1 MPPEV
6 NRPDAQ
12 PFRIQAARIVAIYAL
27 FGLAWIYGSDLVIDL
42 LIDDKATL
50 VRIAVAKGFA
60 FIICTAT
67 LLYFLINRLLGQLA
81 AVDAKRL
88 ESLAGLE
95 QKNAHLRLFF
105 EAAPASLA
113 MFDRD
118 MRYLQVSRRWL
129 SMYGLGERDLV
140 GLSHYEVFPE
150 VPERWKEFHRRG
162 LAGETLREEAD
173 LFVRADGSQQYVR
186 WEIRPWY
193 DAAGAVGGIVIFT
206 EDITERMMFESALSA
221 NERFLRLLTD
231 ELPGLVGYWN
241 SDLTCGF
248 ANRTY
253 REWFGKNSEEIIGT
267 GMRELLGEQLFTQN
281 EAQVLGALA
290 GEPQHF
296 QRTLVKRDGE
306 VAHVWSHY
314 IPDVV
319 DGHTRG
325 FYVLVSDVTELKRG
339 EEQRQRLENQLQ
351 QAQKMESV
359 GRLAG
364 GVAHDFNNLLT
375 VILGL
380 AQLAMRELGPGHPT
394 LVRLEGIRQAAEKSA
409 ALTSQLLGFARK
421 QTIAPKVL
429 DLNSCVEEMLKML
442 KRLVGEDIDLAWSP
456 GRELWKV
463 RMDPSQLDQ
472 ILANL
477 CVNARD
483 AIADVGKITIETG
496 NVSFDARYCNA
507 HFDFVPGDYVLLA
520 VSDDGCG
527 MDQETLAQ
535 IFEPFF
541 STKEVGRGTGLGLAT
556 IYGIVKQNNGFINTY
571 SEPGEGSTFKIYLP
585 RHAEEGVRALPEPVA
600 APVQGGSETI
610 LLVEDEPS
618 ILSVAVSLLTLQGYH
633 VLPASKPADAL
644 DIARRHR
651 DRIDLVVTDVVMPE
665 MNGRDLV
672 RRLLPFCPKVK
683 CLYMSGYTANVIA
696 HHGVLDQGVNFI
708 SKPFTMN
715 DLAAKVRSVLDS
727 GEAGLAAAPPPLP
740 EA

>member
-1 MPPEV
+1 MSKNEMKTPRPIRSGDSSPGAPPLKS
-6 NRPDAQ
+6 
-12 PFRIQAARIVAIYAL
+12 QAVRIVAIYAL
-27 FGLAWIYGSDLVIDL
+27 FGLAWIYGSDSIIDWLV
-42 LIDDKATL
+42 DDKATL
-50 VRIAVAKGFA
+50 LRIAVGKGFV

-67 LLYFLINRLLGQLA
+67 LLYFLITRLLDQLA
-81 AVDAKRL
+81 AMDAKRL
-88 ESLAGLE
+88 ENLAGLE

-105 EAAPASLA
+105 ESAPASLA

-129 SMYGLGERDLV
+129 AMYGLGERDLV

-173 LFVRADGSQQYVR
+173 LFVRADGSHQYVR

-193 DAAGAVGGIVIFT
+193 DAAGAVGGIVIFS
-206 EDITERMMFESALSA
+206 EDITERIMFQNALSA

-231 ELPGLVGYWN
+231 QLPGLVAYWH

-253 REWFGKNSEEIIGT
+253 REWFDKSSEEIIGS
-267 GMRELLGEQLFTQN
+267 GMRELLGEELFAQN
-281 EAQVLGALA
+281 EPYVLGALA

-296 QRTLVKRDGE
+296 QRTLVKKDGE
-306 VAHVWSHY
+306 VAHVWAHY
-314 IPDVV
+314 IPDMVN
-319 DGHTRG
+319 GSPRG
-325 FYVLVSDVTELKRG
+325 FYVLISDLTELKKG
-339 EEQRQRLENQLQ
+339 EAERQRLENQLQ
-351 QAQKMESV
+351 QAQRMESV

-380 AQLAMRELGPGHPT
+380 AQLGMQELGPGHPA

-421 QTIAPKVL
+421 QTISPRVL
-429 DLNSCVEEMLKML
+429 NLNACVEEMLKML

-456 GRELWKV
+456 GQELWKV

-483 AIADVGKITIETG
+483 AIADVGKITIETC
-496 NVSFDARYCNA
+496 NIAFDARYCNA
-507 HFDFVPGDYVLLA
+507 QPDFVPGEYVLLA
-520 VSDDGCG
+520 VSDNGCG
-527 MDQETLAQ
+527 MDKETMAQ

-556 IYGIVKQNNGFINTY
+556 VYGIVKQNNGFINTY
-571 SEPGEGSTFKIYLP
+571 SEPGEGTTFRIYLP
-585 RHAEEGVRALPEPVA
+585 RDTETAAGPSTEAAA
-600 APVQGGSETI
+600 APASGGSETI

-618 ILSVAVSLLTLQGYH
+618 ILNVAMSLLTLQGYQ
-633 VLPASKPADAL
+633 VLPASTPGEAL
-644 DIARRHR
+644 EAARQYR

-672 RRLLPFCPKVK
+672 RRLLPFCPRVK

-715 DLAAKVRSVLDS
+715 DLAAKVRAVLD
-727 GEAGLAAAPPPLP
+727 AP
-740 EA
+740 

>member
-1 MPPEV
+1 MPTHDLKPAQTASTP
-6 NRPDAQ
+6 RP
-12 PFRIQAARIVAIYAL
+12 PIQSQTVRIVGIYAL
-27 FGLAWIYGSDLVIDL
+27 FGLAWIYGSDHFIDL
-42 LIDDKATL
+42 IIDDKGTL
-50 VRIAVAKGFA
+50 LKIAVIKGFV
-60 FIICTAT
+60 FILCTAT
-67 LLYFLINRLLGQLA
+67 LLYFLINRFLGEVA
-81 AVDAKRL
+81 TADRERL
-88 ESLAGLE
+88 ESLESLS
-95 QKNAHLRLFF
+95 QRNAQLRLFF

-118 MRYLQVSRRWL
+118 MRYIEVSRRWL
-129 SMYGLGERDLV
+129 SMYGLGERDIL

-150 VPERWKEFHRRG
+150 IPEYWKEFHRRG
-162 LAGETLREEAD
+162 LAGETIREEAD
-173 LFVRADGSQQYVR
+173 EFRRADGSLQYVR

-193 DAAGAVGGIVIFT
+193 QKPGEIGGIVIFT
-206 EDITERMMFESALSA
+206 EDITERKQFETALSA

-231 ELPGLVGYWN
+231 HLPGLVGYWKE
-241 SDLTCGF
+241 DLTCGF

-253 REWFGKNSEEIIGT
+253 CEWFGKKAEEIIGV
-267 GMRELLGEQLFTQN
+267 GMRELLGEELFAQN
-281 EAQVLGALA
+281 EPHVRAVLA
-290 GEPQHF
+290 GEPQQF

-306 VAHVWSHY
+306 VAYVWSHY
-314 IPDVV
+314 IPDLV
-319 DGHTRG
+319 DGSTRG
-325 FYVLVSDVTELKRG
+325 FYVLVSDVTELKRA
-339 EEQRQRLENQLQ
+339 EAERQRLEHQLQ

-375 VILGL
+375 VIMGL
-380 AQLAMRELGPGHPT
+380 AQLGIRELGPEHPT

-429 DLNSCVEEMLKML
+429 NLNRAVEEMLKML

-456 GRELWKV
+456 GKELWQV
-463 RMDPSQLDQ
+463 CMDPSQLDQ

-483 AIADVGKITIETG
+483 AIADIGKITIETG
-496 NVSFDARYCNA
+496 NVSFDAEYCNA
-507 HFDFVPGDYVLLA
+507 HFDFVPGDYVLVA

-556 IYGIVKQNNGFINTY
+556 VYGIVKQNNGFINTY
-571 SEPGEGSTFKIYLP
+571 SEPGEGTTFKVYLP
-585 RHAEEGVRALPEPVA
+585 RYTEEGAQAVPET
-600 APVQGGSETI
+600 APAPATGGSETI

-618 ILSVAVSLLTLQGYH
+618 ILNVAVSLLTLQGYQ
-633 VLPASKPADAL
+633 VLPASKPEDAL
-644 DIARRHR
+644 EFARQYR
-651 DRIDLVVTDVVMPE
+651 DRIDLVVTDVVMPQ

-672 RRLLPFCPKVK
+672 RRLLTFCPKVK
-683 CLYMSGYTANVIA
+683 SLYMSGYTANVIA
-696 HHGVLDQGVNFI
+696 HHGVLDRGVNFI

-715 DLAAKVRSVLDS
+715 DLAAKVRAVLD
-727 GEAGLAAAPPPLP
+727 AKP
-740 EA
+740 EEVA

>member
-1 MPPEV
+1 MPK
-6 NRPDAQ
+6 PDQ
-12 PFRIQAARIVAIYAL
+12 ELSSAASSSRRLFQNQTVRIVGIYAV
-27 FGLAWIYGSDLVIDL
+27 FGLAWIYGSDRVIGLMVEDKGTL
-42 LIDDKATL
+42 LQ
-50 VRIAVAKGFA
+50 IALAKGFL
-60 FIICTAT
+60 FILCTAT
-67 LLYFLINRLLGQLA
+67 LLYFQINRFLGQLA
-81 AVDAKRL
+81 TADRGRL
-88 ESLAGLE
+88 ESLENLR
-95 QKNAHLRLFF
+95 QKNAQLRLFF

-118 MRYLQVSRRWL
+118 MRYIEVSRRWL
-129 SMYGLGERDLV
+129 SMYGLGERDIL

-150 VPERWKEFHRRG
+150 IPEHWKECHRRG
-162 LAGETLREEAD
+162 LAGETLREEAEE
-173 LFVRADGSQQYVR
+173 FRRADGSLQYVR

-193 DAAGAVGGIVIFT
+193 RAAGEVGGIVIFT
-206 EDITERMMFESALSA
+206 EDITERMKFERALET

-231 ELPGLVGYWN
+231 HLPGLVGYWN
-241 SDLTCGF
+241 ADLTCDF

-253 REWFGKNSEEIIGT
+253 REWFGMKSEEIIGRT
-267 GMRELLGEQLFTQN
+267 MRELLGEELFAQN
-281 EAQVLGALA
+281 EPHVRAALA

-296 QRTLVKRDGE
+296 QRTLVKRNGE
-306 VAHVWSHY
+306 PAYVWSHY
-314 IPDVV
+314 IPDMV
-319 DGHTRG
+319 DGRARG
-325 FYVLVSDVTELKRG
+325 FYVLVSDVTELKRA
-339 EEQRQRLENQLQ
+339 ETERQRLEHQLQ

-375 VILGL
+375 VIMGL
-380 AQLAMRELGPGHPT
+380 AQLGLQELGPEHPT
-394 LVRLEGIRQAAEKSA
+394 RVRLEGIRQAAEKSA

-429 DLNSCVEEMLKML
+429 NLNGAVEEMLKML
-442 KRLVGEDIDLAWSP
+442 KRLVGEDVDLAWSP
-456 GRELWKV
+456 GGSLWQV

-483 AIADVGKITIETG
+483 AIADTGKITIETG
-496 NVSFDARYCNA
+496 NVSFDAEYCNA
-507 HFDFVPGDYVLLA
+507 HFDFVPGEYVLLA
-520 VSDDGCG
+520 VSDNGCG
-527 MDQETLAQ
+527 MDQETQAQ

-556 IYGIVKQNNGFINTY
+556 VYGIVKQNNGFINTY
-571 SEPGEGSTFKIYLP
+571 SEPGKGTTFKIYLP
-585 RHAEEGVRALPEPVA
+585 RHTEEGAQAVPES
-600 APVQGGSETI
+600 APAQAHGGSETI

-618 ILSVAVSLLTLQGYH
+618 ILSVAESLLTLQGYH
-633 VLPASKPADAL
+633 VLPASKPGEAL
-644 DIARRHR
+644 ELAREYR

-672 RRLLPFCPKVK
+672 RRLLPFCPGVK

-715 DLAAKVRSVLDS
+715 DLAAKVRAVLDHKD
-727 GEAGLAAAPPPLP
+727 EELR
-740 EA
+740 